1 MNKTTS
7 ILKSII
13 MGLIFGSLVYFM
25 PFFLL
30 KVFIFFMVIS
40 FFMKMMWWRAM
51 SHGGGHYLRY
61 AEKVR
66 NMSDEEFN
74 RFKSKSYRSCG
85 HYDHYTEVKEEKNPE
100 QSSTENK

>member
-7 ILKSII
+7 ILKSIV
-13 MGLIFGSLVYFM
+13 MGLIFGSLVFFM

-40 FFMKMMWWRAM
+40 FFMKMMWWRVM

-66 NMSDEEFN
+66 NMSDDEFS
-74 RFKSKSYRSCG
+74 RFKSKGYRSCQ
-85 HYDHYTEVKEEKNPE
+85 HYDDYTEVKQEKNAN